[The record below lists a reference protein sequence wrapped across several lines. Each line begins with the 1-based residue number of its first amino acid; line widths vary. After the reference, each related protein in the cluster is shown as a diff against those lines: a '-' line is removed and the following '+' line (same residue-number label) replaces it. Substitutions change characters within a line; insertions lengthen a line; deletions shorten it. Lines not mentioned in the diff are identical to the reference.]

1 MWPMEIQSR
10 ATGFGGASGVSGRHR
25 GGAQFLRFRREGKKG
40 IDFLFGEQ
48 RHEVA
53 IGTGNSV
60 DVLAR
65 VESDLR
71 RHDREEQVPARAEIA
86 DADPS
91 CPSGH

>member
-1 MWPMEIQSR
+1 VRP
-10 ATGFGGASGVSGRHR
+10 
-25 GGAQFLRFRREGKKG
+25 FLKFTREGKQG

-71 RHDREEQVPARAEIA
+71 RHDREEQVPARAEIT
-86 DADPS
+86 DADPLALQVTDGS
-91 CPSGH
+91 DGLIRERLETSGM